1 MTAEEKAYLRGVL
14 PPLIAQEDSQIAV
27 QVALAIAKAARHDY
41 PREWPSLLAD
51 LVAQADGGGTLAARR
66 APSRG
71 ASASSV
77 RTTLPTA

>member
-51 LVAQADGGGTLAARR
+51 LVAQADGGGTARCARGGPAEASRAA
-66 APSRG
+66 
-71 ASASSV
+71 
-77 RTTLPTA
+77 